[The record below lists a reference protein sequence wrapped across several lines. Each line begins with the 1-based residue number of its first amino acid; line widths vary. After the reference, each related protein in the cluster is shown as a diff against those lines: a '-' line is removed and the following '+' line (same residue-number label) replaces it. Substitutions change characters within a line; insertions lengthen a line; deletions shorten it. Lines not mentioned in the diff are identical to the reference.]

1 MDYEMVIGI
10 ETHAQLNTATK
21 IFCGCSTRYGQP
33 PNSQVC
39 PVCMGFPGVL
49 PVLNEE
55 VLNKAVK
62 AGLALNCEI
71 APTSKFDRK
80 QYFYPDLPK
89 AYQISQYDLPICEHG
104 HVMISLDMGE
114 ASSGKQ
120 STAEEKRVGI
130 TRIHMEEDAGKLVH
144 SEDPAVN
151 MSYVDLNRCGIP
163 LIEIVSEPDI
173 RSAAEAVAYGRE
185 LQTILRYI
193 NTGDADMEKG
203 QLRFDVNISLRPVGA
218 DTFGTRAEL
227 KNLNSFGSV
236 ERAINYEYRR
246 QAALLDAGETV
257 LQETRLW
264 NDETGESRAMRTKEE
279 ANDYR
284 YFPEPDL
291 VEIKFSQDEIRV
303 LTEAM
308 PELPRARYN
317 RFRDELGLSDYNA
330 WLLTQDRRLADYFEQ
345 TADLS
350 GDPVKSTNWIGTE
363 IMAVLNERHMTVDEF
378 PVSSG
383 MLADMIKMINSG
395 EISGKIAKT
404 VFAEMIET
412 GQTPSV
418 IVEEKG
424 LKQISDDSAI
434 EKMVDTVITDNPGQ
448 VAAYKGGKTKLLGFF
463 VGQVMKASGG
473 KANPAAVNK
482 LLQTKL
488 SQ

>member
-303 LTEAM
+303 LTAAM

-317 RFRDELGLSDYNA
+317 RFRDKLGLSDYNA

-448 VAAYKGGKTKLLGFF
+448 AAAYKGGKTKLLGFF

-488 SQ
+488 NQ

>member
-303 LTEAM
+303 LTAAM

>member
-10 ETHAQLNTATK
+10 ETHAQLNTTTK

-246 QAALLDAGETV
+246 QAALLDAGEKV

-303 LTEAM
+303 LTAAM

-317 RFRDELGLSDYNA
+317 RFRDKLGLSDYNA
-330 WLLTQDRRLADYFEQ
+330 WLLTQDRRLADYFER